1 MIFSLGVLIVEYTFS
16 SSMQHFK
23 SSAVR
28 DILKL
33 TQGKSIISFAG
44 GLPAEELFP
53 IEALR
58 AAFDRVFT
66 MGQNA
71 LQYGLTEG
79 YTPLREALAERLRSQ
94 NMNVSKDEILLTTGS
109 QQSID
114 LLSRVYID
122 PGDVVLVQQP
132 TYLAALQVF
141 QSRGARIISVTG
153 DEQGMDLEDAEHL
166 IRMHRPKLV
175 YINPTFSNP
184 TGYVWSL
191 ERRLGIL
198 QLCRQYHMLILEDDP
213 YGELQYGGNEHYP
226 SIFSLDQ
233 HPHGSAVVY
242 TSTFSKTVAP
252 ALRTGWVIGDPQI
265 ITNMAR
271 AKQAADLHSSSMDQ
285 QALYQLLCN
294 FNLDGHVNTIRA
306 EYERRMK
313 RMAALLRCL
322 NRSDIKWSE
331 PKGGMF
337 LWLELPAALHAE
349 DLLKVAVQKGVAFV
363 PGASFYAESPKQNTL
378 RLNFTHSNE
387 AQIELGMQYFAEA
400 LAQCEARL

>member
-1 MIFSLGVLIVEYTFS
+1 MEYTFS

-33 TQGKSIISFAG
+33 TQGKTIISFAG
-44 GLPAEELFP
+44 GLPAEEMFP
-53 IEALR
+53 VDAVR
-58 AAFDRVFT
+58 DAFDRVFT
-66 MGQNA
+66 LGKSA

-79 YTPLREALAERLRSQ
+79 YTPLREALAERLGHR
-94 NMNVSKDEILLTTGS
+94 NIHVSKDEILLTTGS

-122 PGDVVLVQQP
+122 PGDVILVQQP

-141 QSRGARIISVTG
+141 QSRGARIISVSG
-153 DEQGMDLEDAEHL
+153 DELGMDLEDAERL
-166 IRMHRPKLV
+166 IRLHRPKLV

-198 QLCRQYHMLILEDDP
+198 QLCREYNVLILEDDP
-213 YGELQYGGNEHYP
+213 YGELQYGGNEHFP

-252 ALRTGWVIGDPQI
+252 ALRTGWVVADPEVIQ
-265 ITNMAR
+265 NMTR
-271 AKQAADLHSSSMDQ
+271 AKQAADLHSSSTDQ
-285 QALYQLLCN
+285 QALYQLLTH
-294 FNLDGHVNTIRA
+294 FDLDAHIAAIRI
-306 EYERRMK
+306 EYEQRMK
-313 RMAALLRCL
+313 KMAALLHGLKRP
-322 NRSDIKWSE
+322 DIRWSE

-337 LWLELPAALHAE
+337 LWLELPEGLVAE
-349 DLLKVAVQKGVAFV
+349 ELLKAAVQEGVAFV
-363 PGASFYAESPKQNTL
+363 PGASFYAETPKLNTL
-378 RLNFTHSNE
+378 RMNFTHSNE
-387 AQIELGMQYFAEA
+387 EQLTLGMQYFAKA
-400 LAQCEARL
+400 LEQCEAKL

>member
-1 MIFSLGVLIVEYTFS
+1 MDYTFS

-33 TQGKSIISFAG
+33 TQGKTIISFAG

-53 IEALR
+53 VDAVR
-58 AAFDRVFT
+58 DAFERVFT
-66 MGQNA
+66 LGNNA

-79 YTPLREALAERLRSQ
+79 YTPLREALAERLGKR
-94 NMNVSKDEILLTTGS
+94 NIHVSKDEILLTTGS

-122 PGDVVLVQQP
+122 PGDVILVQQP

-141 QSRGARIISVTG
+141 QSRGARIISVSG
-153 DEQGMDLEDAEHL
+153 DELGMDLEDAERL
-166 IRMHRPKLV
+166 IRLHRPKLV

-198 QLCRQYHMLILEDDP
+198 QLCREHNVLILEDDP

-252 ALRTGWVIGDPQI
+252 ALRTGWVVGDPQI
-265 ITNMAR
+265 ITNMTR
-271 AKQAADLHSSSMDQ
+271 AKQAADLHSSSTDQ
-285 QALYQLLCN
+285 QALYQLLCH
-294 FNLDGHVNTIRA
+294 FDLDAHIKAIRI

-313 RMAALLRCL
+313 KMAALLTGL
-322 NRSDIKWSE
+322 NRPDIRWSE

-337 LWLELPAALHAE
+337 LWLELPDGLVAE
-349 DLLKVAVQKGVAFV
+349 ELLKAAVQQGVAFV
-363 PGASFYAESPKQNTL
+363 PGASFYAETPKLNTL
-378 RLNFTHSNE
+378 RMNFTHSNE
-387 AQIELGMQYFAEA
+387 EQLTLGMQYFAKA
-400 LAQCEARL
+400 LEQCEARL

>member
-1 MIFSLGVLIVEYTFS
+1 VKYTFS

-53 IEALR
+53 MEAIR

-66 MGQNA
+66 MGNGA

-79 YTPLREALAERLRSQ
+79 YIPLREALAERLRSR
-94 NMNVSKDEILLTTGS
+94 NIHVSKDEMLLTTGS
-109 QQSID
+109 QQAID
-114 LLSRVYID
+114 LLSRVYMD

-141 QSRGARIISVTG
+141 QSRGARIISVSG
-153 DEQGMDLEDAEHL
+153 DENGIDLEDAERL
-166 IRMHRPKLV
+166 IRLHRPKVV
-175 YINPTFSNP
+175 YINSTFANP

-191 ERRLGIL
+191 ERRQGIL
-198 QLCRQYHMLILEDDP
+198 QLCRQHHVLILEDDP

-233 HPHGSAVVY
+233 HPHDSAVVY

-252 ALRTGWVIGDPQI
+252 ALRTGWVVGDPQI
-265 ITNMAR
+265 ITNMTR

-285 QALYQLLCN
+285 QALYQLLCH
-294 FNLDGHVNTIRA
+294 FDLDGHVDIIRE
-306 EYERRMK
+306 EYELRMK
-313 RMAALLRCL
+313 QMTALLRGL
-322 NRSDIKWSE
+322 NRSDIHWSE

-337 LWLELPAALHAE
+337 LWLELPEGLSAE
-349 DLLKVAVQKGVAFV
+349 VLLKVAVQEGVAFV
-363 PGASFYAESPKQNTL
+363 PGTSFFAESPKQNTL
-378 RLNFTHSNE
+378 RLNFTHSKPE
-387 AQIELGMQYFAEA
+387 QIALGMQYFAKA
-400 LAQCEARL
+400 LEYCEARL